1 MGRESIAPR
10 NVLQKASSD
19 MVVVVEWFKSRWKL
33 SVPGVMSSEI

>member
-19 MVVVVEWFKSRWKL
+19 MVVVVVEGFKSWWKL
-33 SVPGVMSSEI
+33 GVSGVKFS